1 MNDKLILALEECL
14 MMLDQGSSLES
25 CLLRYPEHADEL
37 RPILLAAVDAKSIAE
52 DQIPV
57 DAMRRSRSKFL
68 DAAAEIREQ
77 KISRKTAF
85 GFSWQRVFRLGMA
98 LLLAVILVAGVGG
111 TGLVNA
117 SNGSL
122 PGDRLYPVKLTWEDI
137 RLKLALSQADRV
149 SLEKSYENERVDEIN
164 HLIDSN
170 RSEKI
175 KFFGQ
180 VEDVQPDQI
189 SVSGIRVVITP
200 ETRIEGEILP
210 GVWTRVEGETRAEG
224 VVSAV
229 KIKVESREKD
239 SEDSSGAD
247 SSESSGKENN
257 SGNSRDNAGDKS
269 GKSGSQDS
277 TGTSKTEDS
286 NQNSGK
292 PSSPKAFE
300 IEGTVSGYS
309 GDTILINNQ
318 MVLINDKTELRDQP
332 LTGSVVKIR
341 GYVDENGRWIA
352 TRIEVQSASPS
363 GGGENNSSGSG
374 KNEATKTPK
383 P

>member
-14 MMLDQGSSLES
+14 TMLDQGSDLES
-25 CLLRYPEHADEL
+25 CLLHYPALADEL
-37 RPILLAAVDAKSIAE
+37 RPILLAAMDAKSIAE

-57 DAMRRSRSKFL
+57 DAVRRSRSKFL

-77 KISRKTAF
+77 KMSRKMGF
-85 GFSWQRVFRLGMA
+85 GFSWQRVFHLGMA
-98 LLLAVILVAGVGG
+98 FLLAVILVAGVGG
-111 TGLVNA
+111 TSLVNA
-117 SNGSL
+117 SSGSL

-137 RLKLALSQADRV
+137 RLKLALSPEDRV
-149 SLEKSYENERVDEIN
+149 SLEKSFTNERVDEIN

-170 RSEKI
+170 RSEKV

-210 GVWTRVEGETRAEG
+210 GVWTRVEGETRADG
-224 VVSAV
+224 VVSAI

-239 SEDSSGAD
+239 SEASSGAD
-247 SSESSGKENN
+247 SSEFSDKENN

-269 GKSGSQDS
+269 GMSGSQDS
-277 TGTSKTEDS
+277 TGTSKLEDS
-286 NQNSGK
+286 NQDGGK

-318 MVLINDKTELRDQP
+318 MVLINDKTELREQP
-332 LTGSVVKIR
+332 STGSVVKIR
-341 GYVDENGRWIA
+341 GYVDESGGWIA
-352 TRIEVQSASPS
+352 TRIDVLSASFS
-363 GGGENNSSGSG
+363 GRR
-374 KNEATKTPK
+374 
-383 P
+383 

>member
-1 MNDKLILALEECL
+1 MNNKLILALEECL
-14 MMLDQGSSLES
+14 KMLDQGSSLES
-25 CLLRYPEHADEL
+25 CLHQYPALADEL

-52 DQIPV
+52 DKIPV
-57 DAMRRSRSKFL
+57 DALRRSRSKFL
-68 DAAAEIREQ
+68 GAAAEIREQ

-122 PGDRLYPVKLTWEDI
+122 PGDRLYSVKLTWEEI

-149 SLEKSYENERVDEIN
+149 YLEKSYENERVDEIN

-170 RSEKI
+170 RSEKV

-180 VEDVQPDQI
+180 VKDVQPDQI

-200 ETRIEGEILP
+200 ETRIEGEIIP

-224 VVSAV
+224 VVSAI
-229 KIKVESREKD
+229 KINVESREKD

-247 SSESSGKENN
+247 SSESSGKESN
-257 SGNSRDNAGDKS
+257 SGNSKDNAGDKS

-277 TGTSKTEDS
+277 TGTSKPEDS
-286 NQNSGK
+286 NQNGGK
-292 PSSPKAFE
+292 PSSPKTFV
-300 IEGTVSGYS
+300 IEGTASDYS
-309 GDTILINNQ
+309 GNTILINNQ

-352 TRIEVQSASPS
+352 TRIDVQSASPS
-363 GGGENNSSGSG
+363 RGGENNSSGSG
-374 KNEATKTPK
+374 NNEATKTPK

>member
-14 MMLDQGSSLES
+14 VMLDQGSGLES
-25 CLLRYPEHADEL
+25 CLHRYPAFADEL
-37 RPILLAAVDAKSIAE
+37 RPILLAAMDAKSIEE
-52 DQIPV
+52 DQIPIDV
-57 DAMRRSRSKFL
+57 IRRSRSKFL

-77 KISRKTAF
+77 KKSRKTAF
-85 GFSWQRVFRLGMA
+85 GSPWQRVFRLGMV
-98 LLLAVILVAGVGG
+98 LLLAVILVAGVSG

-117 SNGSL
+117 SSGSL
-122 PGDRLYPVKLTWEDI
+122 PGDRLYPIKLTWEDI

-170 RSEKI
+170 RSEKV

-189 SVSGIRVVITP
+189 NVSGIRVVITA
-200 ETRIEGEILP
+200 ETRVEGEILP
-210 GVWTRVEGETRAEG
+210 GVWTRVEGETRAAG
-224 VVSAV
+224 VVSAI
-229 KIKVESREKD
+229 KIKVESRD
-239 SEDSSGAD
+239 ND
-247 SSESSGKENN
+247 SESSSGVGSSGSSGKKDN
-257 SGNSRDNAGDKS
+257 SGNSSENAGDKS

-277 TGTSKTEDS
+277 TGTTKPEDP

-300 IEGTVSGYS
+300 IEGTVSGFS
-309 GDTILINNQ
+309 GNVILINNKL
-318 MVLINDKTELRDQP
+318 VLINNKTELRDQP
-332 LTGSVVKIR
+332 STGSLVKIR

-352 TRIEVQSASPS
+352 TRVEVQAAANSD
-363 GGGENNSSGSG
+363 GGENNSSGSG
-374 KNEATKTPK
+374 KNELTKTPK